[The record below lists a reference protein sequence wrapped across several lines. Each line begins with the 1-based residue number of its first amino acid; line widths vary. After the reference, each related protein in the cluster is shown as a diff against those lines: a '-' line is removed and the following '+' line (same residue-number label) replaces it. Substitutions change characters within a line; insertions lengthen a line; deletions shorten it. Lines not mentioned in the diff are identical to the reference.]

1 MIIVKTI
8 MSTNVKFVKQDT
20 PIFEALDI
28 LEKEKI
34 SGLPVVNDE
43 HIVVGIITE
52 KDVLEILIDKNLS
65 SKNKVADFMTR
76 EVICFG
82 EDDNV
87 VDVCKFFI
95 KSNIRRV
102 PIVREGRLVG
112 IVSRRDIVMLIMEA
126 KSKLSNFRYA

>member
-8 MSTNVKFVKQDT
+8 MTTDVKSVKQDT
-20 PIFEALDI
+20 PIFEALDL

-34 SGLPVVNDE
+34 SGLPVVDDD

-52 KDVLEILIDKNLS
+52 KDVLEILIDKNLNV
-65 SKNKVADFMTR
+65 KNKVADYMTR
-76 EVICFG
+76 EVICFA
-82 EDDNV
+82 EEDNV

-102 PIVREGRLVG
+102 PIVRNGKLVG
-112 IVSRRDIVMLIMEA
+112 IVSRRDIVGLIMEA